1 MSQNLTIL
9 RLPERWVS
17 YSQIDQ
23 LRLFRLLNSYSLRET
38 RINARFSSVKHILTA
53 IYHFFGGD
61 FRRKTGKLYF
71 SDKSNVVLILILF
84 YLTAINLSFPG
95 IYLYPSYVM
104 WLQRSVPI
112 AIFGHLGK
120 RWPLPQQKLNVSKIS
135 AVTDPILMKLY
146 R

>member
-1 MSQNLTIL
+1 M
-9 RLPERWVS
+9 
-17 YSQIDQ
+17 
-23 LRLFRLLNSYSLRET
+23 
-38 RINARFSSVKHILTA
+38 A

-61 FRRKTGKLYF
+61 FLRKTGKIHS

-95 IYLYPSYVM
+95 IFLYPSYVM

-120 RWPLPQQKLNVSKIS
+120 RCQVKLG
-135 AVTDPILMKLY
+135 
-146 R
+146 